1 MSGFANKVLSAFSAI
16 SDVMRQLD
24 CSDFLFVD
32 FLLRLLKFDPGTW
45 QRRLLSEYV
54 GFMIA
59 TRFSALS

>member
-16 SDVMRQLD
+16 GDVMRQLD

-45 QRRLLSEYV
+45 QRQLSEYV